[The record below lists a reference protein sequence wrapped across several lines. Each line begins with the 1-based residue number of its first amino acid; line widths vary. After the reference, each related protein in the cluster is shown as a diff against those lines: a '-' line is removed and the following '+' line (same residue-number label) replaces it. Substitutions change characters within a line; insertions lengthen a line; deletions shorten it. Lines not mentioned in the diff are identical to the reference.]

1 MCVECKYTCIE
12 ICCGCTA
19 YLGGKR
25 FFANAAFEGAFLRVA
40 AVVDLKCRLA
50 RERLQADLAR
60 GIAANACAPHT
71 DKRGTVE
78 DGENGGK
85 KKNKQNGIRLAN
97 GWGICVGGHK
107 HLCSIE
113 SRVIL
118 YYE

>member
-85 KKNKQNGIRLAN
+85 KKEQTKRNSVSE
-97 GWGICVGGHK
+97 WVGDMCGRAQTFVFDR
-107 HLCSIE
+107 E
-113 SRVIL
+113 SSDFVL
-118 YYE
+118 